1 MYYFYLGNM
10 VLPITPAA
18 INISFAGQNK
28 TLTLINDGEIN
39 IIKDSKL
46 QDIAFEF
53 LLPAHNYPFAN
64 YPSGFVG
71 QAVFIEYLKKLKKD
85 KKPFQFII
93 ARFTPNN
100 TPLFYTNVKV
110 SLENY
115 SLKEDAGN
123 AFDVVVSI
131 KLKEYKKYGTK
142 ILAVNTQNNTA
153 TIENVRDM
161 SNSPAPITTT
171 QYDVKQGDT
180 LWAIAKKIY
189 GDGSKY
195 SIIAEA
201 NQIKNPTLIYP
212 DQKLT
217 LPKA

>member
-28 TLTLINDGEIN
+28 TLTLVNDGEIN

-46 QDIAFEF
+46 QDIAFDF

-71 QAVFIEYLKKLKKD
+71 QAAFIDYLKRLKMK

-93 ARFTPNN
+93 ARFKPNN

-131 KLKEYKKYGTK
+131 KLKEYKEYGTK
-142 ILAVNTQNNTA
+142 TLKINEQNDTA
-153 TIENVRDM
+153 TLESVRDT
-161 SNSPAPITTT
+161 SNSPAPTSTT
-171 QYDVKQGDT
+171 QYEVKEGDS

-201 NQIKNPTLIYP
+201 NQIKNPTLIHT